1 MLGTGL
7 RGGRI
12 GRMPSLPL
20 SISIISLNE
29 EANLRRCLASVVD
42 LASEIVI
49 LDSGSKDRTAEIAA
63 EFGAKFIHQDWL
75 GYTAQKNRC
84 LELCTQPWILNLDC
98 DEVVSPELAAS
109 IRAFFEH
116 GEAEKH
122 AGASM
127 ARRTWF
133 LGRWIYHGD
142 WYPDR
147 KTRLFRRDGSR
158 WEADGGGQVHE
169 RLVVNGSTTSLSGD
183 LLHYSF
189 QNIRHYLVKHI
200 EYSGVF
206 LSTQQVKKKRWSLLH
221 TIFRPIWRFTRAYFL
236 RRGFLDGFPGLWIAV
251 ATAFFAF
258 DRYARLYESEI
269 EAGQTNSDT

>member
-1 MLGTGL
+1 MLGMGF
-7 RGGRI
+7 GGGSI
-12 GRMPSLPL
+12 GCMPGLPL

-29 EANLRRCLASVVD
+29 EKNLRRCLASVAG

-63 EFGAKFIHQDWL
+63 EFGARFIHQEWL

-98 DEVVSPELAAS
+98 DEEVSAELAAS
-109 IRAFFEH
+109 IRAFFER

-147 KTRLFRRDGSR
+147 KTRLFLREGSR

-169 RLVVNGSTTSLSGD
+169 RLVVAGSTTSLDGD

-189 QNIRHYLVKHI
+189 QNIRHYLVKHV

-206 LSTQQVKKKRWSLLH
+206 LSTQQAKQKRWSLLH
-221 TIFRPIWRFTRAYFL
+221 TVFRPVWRFARAYFL

-269 EAGQTNSDT
+269 EARSSSTGA

>member
-1 MLGTGL
+1 
-7 RGGRI
+7 
-12 GRMPSLPL
+12 MPGLPL

-29 EANLRRCLASVVD
+29 EKNLRRCLASVVG

-49 LDSGSKDRTAEIAA
+49 LDSGSQDRTAEIAA
-63 EFGAKFIHQDWL
+63 EFGARFIHQDWL
-75 GYTAQKNRC
+75 GFTAQKNRC
-84 LELCTQPWILNLDC
+84 LELCTQPWVLNLDC
-98 DEVVSPELAAS
+98 DEEVSPGLAAS
-109 IRAFFEH
+109 IRAFFEQ
-116 GEAEKH
+116 GQAEKH

-147 KTRLFRRDGSR
+147 KTRLFLRKDSR

-169 RLVVNGSTTSLSGD
+169 RLVVSGITASLDGD

-189 QNIRHYLVKHI
+189 QNIRHYLAKHVD
-200 EYSGVF
+200 YSGVF
-206 LSTQQVKKKRWSLLH
+206 LSTQQAKQKRWSLFH
-221 TIFRPIWRFTRAYFL
+221 TVFRPLWRFTRAYFL

-258 DRYARLYESEI
+258 DRYARLYESEV
-269 EAGQTNSDT
+269 EARQSSTGA

>member
-1 MLGTGL
+1 
-7 RGGRI
+7 
-12 GRMPSLPL
+12 MPGLPL

-29 EANLRRCLASVVD
+29 EKNLRRCLASVAD

-49 LDSGSKDRTAEIAA
+49 LDSGSTDRTSEIAT
-63 EFGAKFIHQDWL
+63 EYGARFIHQDWL

-84 LELCTQPWILNLDC
+84 LALCTQPWVLNLDC
-98 DEVVSPELAAS
+98 DEEVSPQLAGS
-109 IRAFFEH
+109 IRAFFEQ
-116 GEAEKH
+116 GEAGRH

-133 LGRWIYHGD
+133 LGRWIFHGD

-147 KTRLFRRDGSR
+147 KVRLFRREGSR

-169 RLVVNGSTTSLSGD
+169 RLLVEGGTAALVGD

-189 QNIRHYLVKHI
+189 QDIRHYLVKHVD
-200 EYSGVF
+200 YSGVF
-206 LSTQQVKKKRWSLLH
+206 LSAQQVKKKKWSLLH
-221 TIFRPIWRFTRAYFL
+221 TLFRPVWRFARAYVM

-251 ATAFFAF
+251 ATAFFTF
-258 DRYARLYESEI
+258 DRHARLYESEVQS
-269 EAGQTNSDT
+269 ERGEN